1 MAKQDF
7 TDWSVYVRDKCVCA
21 YCGADARRNLD
32 LWRQLQIDHIVP
44 GGPDTD
50 DNKAV
55 ACYWC
60 NLNLGGFDPPGSSR
74 AEKIQSKRDHLAK
87 KYADTL
93 RDFGEM
99 QWEIVGALP

>member
-1 MAKQDF
+1 MARK
-7 TDWSVYVRDKCVCA
+7 DWPDWPVYVRDKCLCA
-21 YCGADARRNLD
+21 YCGIDALRNPD
-32 LWRQLQIDHIVP
+32 LWRQLTIDHIIP

-60 NLNLGGFDPPGSSR
+60 NVNLQDYHPQGRTR
-74 AEKIQSKRDHLAK
+74 AERIQSKRDHLAQ
-87 KYADTL
+87 KYADHL

-99 QWEIVGALP
+99 QWEIVAV